1 MRRLSI
7 SARARVASAVAFAVV
22 AFAAPRA
29 RAGVV
34 DLSLEAGLEKRSLSI
49 TEYNPGMFIQANIE
63 FGIIPGLLYL
73 GPYASYAQL
82 QPQLSTEN
90 GADIP
95 TAPKFYGGGLRAR
108 LVVPVPDVPI
118 KPYGFVG
125 GGVVH
130 SDVPDQTVNLCTP
143 NVAGLQACQ
152 PETLPAATANFV
164 ELTFGVG
171 ARLDF
176 SDTVRVIVE
185 GAWKPTFGYQNDSW
199 ENAAHSTQTGNLSL
213 GTPGRNGYALS
224 ASAGLMISL

>member
-1 MRRLSI
+1 MHRPSLTSF
-7 SARARVASAVAFAVV
+7 ASLACAACI
-22 AFAAPRA
+22 AFAAAPA
-29 RAGVV
+29 RAGIV

-49 TEYNPGMFIQANIE
+49 TEYSPGLFVQANVE

-82 QPQLSTEN
+82 QPQLATQN

-95 TAPKFYGGGLRAR
+95 NAPKFYGGGLRAR
-108 LVVPVPDVPI
+108 LVIPLPDIPI

-143 NVAGLQACQ
+143 TVLGQQACQ
-152 PETLPAATANFV
+152 PETLPAATANFA

-176 SDTVRVIVE
+176 SDTVRVILE

-199 ENAAHSTQTGNLSL
+199 ENAAHGTQSGNLSL